1 MLGSGPRSK
10 DQEAAYEALVC
21 LAAADPIGV
30 LQKLETE
37 DITTPLRVAEI
48 KFRVAQ
54 ALARSDLARAEKVAE
69 SIDSPETR
77 SAPLWAV
84 ADALPVEARDRKL
97 ALLARAA
104 VQAKA
109 AKAPLSVLRVA
120 LQLL

>member
-1 MLGSGPRSK
+1 MEPCWEAALARK

-77 SAPLWAV
+77 SGTSGRWPTRCQSKRTIV
-84 ADALPVEARDRKL
+84 SLP
-97 ALLARAA
+97 
-104 VQAKA
+104 
-109 AKAPLSVLRVA
+109 
-120 LQLL
+120 